1 MPQPPRKGRGW
12 IWIIVSVVA
21 VLIIIGAAVAAVA
34 ANSGKSNQQANA
46 TPTTQSGQ
54 AGQAT
59 QPAQTQ
65 PTAAPTQPSSNTGG
79 THKIGDLV
87 TLDGWQITVN
97 NVKTSSGDEFNQP
110 KPGDTFLLIDITAVN
125 QTSQS
130 QSFSSLLSFTLK
142 DSTGQKYDETIDTN
156 APSSPDGNVAAG
168 GKIRGTI
175 AYDVPQTQHTFELD
189 FTPDITSADVATWSL
204 TA

>member
-21 VLIIIGAAVAAVA
+21 VLIIVGAAVAAN
-34 ANSGKSNQQANA
+34 ANKSNQQASV
-46 TPTTQSGQ
+46 TPTTQT
-54 AGQAT
+54 GQAT

-65 PTAAPTQPSSNTGG
+65 PTAAPTQPSSNSGG
-79 THKIGDLV
+79 MHKVGDVV
-87 TLDGWQITVN
+87 TLDGWQLTVN
-97 NVKTSSGDEFNQP
+97 GVKTSSGDEFNQP
-110 KPGDTFLLIDITAVN
+110 KPGDTFLLIDVTAVN
-125 QTSQS
+125 QTGQS
-130 QSFSSLLSFTLK
+130 QPFSSFLSFTLK

-168 GKIRGTI
+168 GKIRGTVV
-175 AYDVPQTQHTFELD
+175 YDVPQTQHTFELD

-204 TA
+204 TI